1 MYSLNITDAAE
12 EDILSTLR
20 YIADVLKTPIAAN
33 NLLDEIER
41 YEEILE
47 NTPGIYPFVP
57 DEHLAQKGF
66 REPLINLTLISGS
79 LLFFS
84 FSCGKL
90 RKINNNV
97 ALIYSRLNK
106 SVLP

>member
-1 MYSLNITDAAE
+1 MARILRGFFMQTRMETFCGFPALPVTVTIYAWVTPVPSYSLFPVYHPEAG
-12 EDILSTLR
+12 
-20 YIADVLKTPIAAN
+20 AAN
-33 NLLDEIER
+33 
-41 YEEILE
+41 
-47 NTPGIYPFVP
+47 T
-57 DEHLAQKGF
+57 